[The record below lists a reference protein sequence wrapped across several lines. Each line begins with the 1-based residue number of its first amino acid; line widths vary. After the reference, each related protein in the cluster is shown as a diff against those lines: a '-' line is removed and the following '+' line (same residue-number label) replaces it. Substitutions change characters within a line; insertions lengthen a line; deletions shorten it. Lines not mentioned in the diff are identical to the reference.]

1 MKRRPHCGIHCGQG
15 TLWVHTS
22 FGLASSNS
30 GIFLPLPGILL
41 ITLILFLDSIAL
53 GHLPSLQSKVGEKQ
67 NPPPVREPK
76 GPSIFIPAGKS
87 SPPKGCKSVAQT
99 SSQSAAR
106 HRGVPQALGLEEP
119 ETV

>member
-1 MKRRPHCGIHCGQG
+1 MKRRPHRGIRCGQG

-22 FGLASSNS
+22 FGPTSPNS
-30 GIFLPLPGILL
+30 GIFLPFPGILL
-41 ITLILFLDSIAL
+41 TTLILFLDSIAL
-53 GHLPSLQSKVGEKQ
+53 GHLPSLQLKVGEKQ
-67 NPPPVREPK
+67 NLPPMREPK
-76 GPSIFIPAGKS
+76 GPSIFITAGKS
-87 SPPKGCKSVAQT
+87 FPPRGCKPEIQT

>member
-53 GHLPSLQSKVGEKQ
+53 GHLLSLQSKVGEKQ
-67 NPPPVREPK
+67 NPPPMREPK

-87 SPPKGCKSVAQT
+87 SPPKSCKSVAQT

-106 HRGVPQALGLEEP
+106 HRGVPQALGLEKP